1 MNKVIIFDLDGVLI
15 DSKDIH
21 FLALNKALKEIS
33 PESVIS
39 SFEHT
44 NIYEGLPTKEKL
56 FLLSENKGLS
66 QEVHTLIWDLKQ
78 QYTSEMF
85 SEVLEDSGLI
95 EYFKHIA
102 SKEIKIGVASNS
114 IGNTVRDCL
123 TNLGILSF
131 VDIAFSN
138 ESVQNPKPHPEMY
151 WAIMSHFKTVPENVV
166 IFEDSFVGK
175 LAARDSGAY
184 LIEVKNRADLTKEK
198 IDAAIERLSK
208 TSSFKDKKL
217 NVLIPMAGLGSRFA
231 DAGYSFP
238 KPLIEVNGKPMI
250 ERVVESLGIEAKYIY
265 VAMQEH
271 VDKYNLIFM
280 LDNITPDSTLIGTPH
295 LTGGAAQTCLLAKE
309 FIDTDAPLIIAN
321 SDQIVDWDSREF
333 MYYMHTKNADAG
345 IATFTSKHPKWS
357 YARVVPDTG
366 LVLEVAEKKPI
377 SNHATVGIYYWKHG
391 SDFVKYAQRMID
403 KNITVNGEFYT
414 APVFNEAINDG
425 KRVYAMH
432 VNKMWGVGTP
442 EDLNNYLRSNND

>member
-1 MNKVIIFDLDGVLI
+1 MKKVIIFDLDGVLI

-21 FLALNKALKEIS
+21 FTALNMALEDVS
-33 PESVIS
+33 PELVIS
-39 SFEHT
+39 TFDHK

-56 FLLSENKGLS
+56 FILSESKGLV
-66 QEVHTLIWDLKQ
+66 QELHPVIWELKQ
-78 QYTSEMF
+78 KYTAEMF
-85 SEVLEDSGLI
+85 ENVVEDRDLV
-95 EYFKHIA
+95 EHFKYIA
-102 SKEIKIGVASNS
+102 SKGIGIGVASNS
-114 IGNTVRDCL
+114 ISKTVETCL
-123 TNLGILSF
+123 DKLGILPY
-131 VDIAFSN
+131 VDVAISN
-138 ESVQNPKPHPEMY
+138 GGVANSKPHPEMY
-151 WAIMSHFKTVPENVV
+151 WSIMNYFKTVPTNVV

-175 LAARDSGAY
+175 LAARDSGAH
-184 LIEVKNRADLTKEK
+184 LIEIKNREDLTKEK
-198 IDAAIERLSK
+198 IDLALEHLSK
-208 TSSFKDKKL
+208 ASSFRDKKM

-250 ERVVESLGIEAKYIY
+250 ERVVESLGIEANYIY
-265 VAMQEH
+265 VSMQEH
-271 VDKYNLIFM
+271 VEKYNLMFM
-280 LDNITPDSTLIGTPH
+280 LDKITPGCHLISTPV
-295 LTGGAAQTCLLAKE
+295 LTGGAAQTCLLARE
-309 FIDTDAPLIIAN
+309 LINNDEPLIIAN
-321 SDQIVDWDSREF
+321 SDQIVDWDSRDF
-333 MYYMHTKNADAG
+333 MYHMNVKNADAG
-345 IATFTSKHPKWS
+345 IATFTSTHPKWS
-357 YARVVPDTG
+357 YARIASDTG

-391 SDFVKYAQRMID
+391 SDFVKYAEQMME

>member
-21 FLALNKALKEIS
+21 FLALNKALADVS

-39 SFEHT
+39 PFEHT

-66 QEVHTLIWDLKQ
+66 QEVHPLIWELKQ
-78 QYTSEMF
+78 QYTTEMF
-85 SEVLEDSGLI
+85 AEVLEDNGLI
-95 EYFKHIA
+95 EYFELIA
-102 SKEIKIGVASNS
+102 SKGIKIGVASNS

-123 TNLGILSF
+123 TKLGVLSY
-131 VDIAFSN
+131 VDIALSN
-138 ESVQNPKPHPEMY
+138 ESVENPKPHPEMY
-151 WAIMSHFKTVPENVV
+151 WAVMSHLRTIPEKVV

-175 LAARDSGAY
+175 LAARDSGAH

-198 IDAAIERLSK
+198 IDMAIEHLSK
-208 TSSFKDKKL
+208 TSSFKDQKL

-231 DAGYSFP
+231 EAGYSFP

-265 VAMQEH
+265 VSLQEH
-271 VDKYNLIFM
+271 IEKYNLMFM
-280 LDNITPDSTLIGTPH
+280 LDRMTPGCTLVGTPY
-295 LTGGAAQTCLLAKE
+295 LTGGAAQTCLLAKD
-309 FIDTDAPLIIAN
+309 FIDMDAPLIIAN

-333 MYYMHTKNADAG
+333 MYHMHVKNADAG
-345 IATFTSKHPKWS
+345 IATFTSTHPKWS
-357 YARVVPDTG
+357 YARVASDTG

-391 SDFVKYAQRMID
+391 SDFVKYAQQMIE